1 MHRVICLFCS
11 QFALVLIAPI
21 HRELHEL
28 DHSYMYDIKFL
39 QHKEFYFIR
48 VTSFETKLKVFQAK

>member
-39 QHKEFYFIR
+39 QHKRILFH
-48 VTSFETKLKVFQAK
+48 TCNQL